1 MPKRR
6 IFCST
11 QNFPATKTLIS
22 KKPPAPDEPPIFR
35 RHRGFLISPKC
46 SRKGTLLRAA
56 GPVTKSQ
63 NHPESQN
70 RRPRASALPT
80 FHANPTS
87 KPSAPPSFS
96 RIKKASSLVQKWAR
110 SFSIL
115 TGTAYPIFDWP
126 GGPIFSNPTSHP
138 AMTQPLPFP
147 HPSDTQKLRSG
158 WNPPPGPRLN
168 LHQYSLDIFPEAH
181 PPNRQTEFCQR
192 VLLVADRPQK
202 WFRWTFPFGV
212 QPLKTAPS
220 DLHRRI
226 AFPNPI
232 PYPTTTQTS
241 PFPYLSGT
249 QKTAARKEIHS
260 GSRLNLYQYSLD
272 ILSESHL
279 LNRQTNSC
287 QRVLLVADRPQKW
300 FR

>member
-96 RIKKASSLVQKWAR
+96 RIKKSELIGSKMGPLFFNSHRDGLPHFRLAR
-110 SFSIL
+110 GPNFLKSNLAPSHDPTPTLPAPIRYPK
-115 TGTAYPIFDWP
+115 TAVRME
-126 GGPIFSNPTSHP
+126 S
-138 AMTQPLPFP
+138 
-147 HPSDTQKLRSG
+147 PSR
-158 WNPPPGPRLN
+158 
-168 LHQYSLDIFPEAH
+168 AA
-181 PPNRQTEFCQR
+181 TEF
-192 VLLVADRPQK
+192 
-202 WFRWTFPFGV
+202 T
-212 QPLKTAPS
+212 
-220 DLHRRI
+220 
-226 AFPNPI
+226 PI
-232 PYPTTTQTS
+232 
-241 PFPYLSGT
+241 
-249 QKTAARKEIHS
+249 
-260 GSRLNLYQYSLD
+260 
-272 ILSESHL
+272 
-279 LNRQTNSC
+279 
-287 QRVLLVADRPQKW
+287 
-300 FR
+300 